1 MRKKL
6 DLGKIKK
13 DTKLTTKSKNK
24 GTEKK
29 IRSKFESYHSNKD
42 TCLYGNIIL
51 CLFTITMTDFYN
63 KNIKMNNNNKTT

>member
-6 DLGKIKK
+6 DLDKRKK

-29 IRSKFESYHSNKD
+29 IRSKFECYHSNKD
-42 TCLYGNIIL
+42 TCLYGNTIL
-51 CLFTITMTDFYN
+51 WLFTITMTDFYN
-63 KNIKMNNNNKTT
+63 KNIKINNNNKTT